1 MEIGQ
6 ALYTYR
12 KKLGLT
18 QGAMAAG
25 IITVSYYSK
34 VEKGSH
40 RISAENLFAIL
51 ASHSIDIQEFMDLIR
66 PDLDQSQYSFK
77 DFDQRITDAYFNNQ
91 LDVLIELAVSLQLA
105 KGLPANLKQVLEAK
119 LILCQYLLTDKP
131 EELKETSKI
140 FIKDKI
146 FSTSDWDDL
155 SLALFANSLVLYDLE
170 SNHWIINNILS
181 KKLRRFTKKQ
191 RNIILT
197 VLINFIGVCIYHSEY
212 NLANYYIR
220 QAQKEAARTDN
231 FFQKLVLEFYR
242 LLLSSQNME
251 SSSLEDDMVS
261 ILHALSLAGLDSYAQ
276 RLKDFWEEMIDRSVL
291 ESFDV

>member
-77 DFDQRITDAYFNNQ
+77 EFDQRITGAYFNNQ
-91 LDVLIELAVSLQLA
+91 LDVLIELAVTLPLA

-140 FIKDKI
+140 FIKNKI

>member
-51 ASHSIDIQEFMDLIR
+51 ASHSIDIQEFMDLMS

-119 LILCQYLLTDKP
+119 LILCQYLLTDKL

-251 SSSLEDDMVS
+251 TSSLE
-261 ILHALSLAGLDSYAQ
+261 
-276 RLKDFWEEMIDRSVL
+276 LKTSV
-291 ESFDV
+291 DA

>member
-40 RISAENLFAIL
+40 RISAEILFAIL

-77 DFDQRITDAYFNNQ
+77 EFDQRITGAYFNNQ
-91 LDVLIELAVSLQLA
+91 LDVLIELAVTLPLA

-276 RLKDFWEEMIDRSVL
+276 RLKDFGRK
-291 ESFDV
+291 

>member
-51 ASHSIDIQEFMDLIR
+51 ASHSIDIQEFMDLISQ
-66 PDLDQSQYSFK
+66 DLDQSQYSFK

-91 LDVLIELAVSLQLA
+91 LDDLIGLAVSLQLA

-119 LILCQYLLTDKP
+119 LILCQYLLTDKL

-251 SSSLEDDMVS
+251 TSSLEDDMVS
-261 ILHALSLAGLDSYAQ
+261 ILHALSLAGLDSCAQ
-276 RLKDFWEEMIDRSVL
+276 RLKDFWEETIDRSVL

>member
-51 ASHSIDIQEFMDLIR
+51 ASHSIDIQEFMDLIS

-77 DFDQRITDAYFNNQ
+77 EFDQRITDAYFNNQ

-251 SSSLEDDMVS
+251 TSSLE
-261 ILHALSLAGLDSYAQ
+261 
-276 RLKDFWEEMIDRSVL
+276 LKTSV
-291 ESFDV
+291 DA

>member
-51 ASHSIDIQEFMDLIR
+51 AFHSIDIQEFMTLIS

-77 DFDQRITDAYFNNQ
+77 DFDQRITDAYFNNH
-91 LDVLIELAVSLQLA
+91 LDVLIELAVTLPLA

-251 SSSLEDDMVS
+251 TSSLEDDMVS

>member
-51 ASHSIDIQEFMDLIR
+51 AFHSIDIQEFMTLIS

-77 DFDQRITDAYFNNQ
+77 DFDQRITDAYFNNH
-91 LDVLIELAVSLQLA
+91 LDVLIELAVTLPLA

-140 FIKDKI
+140 FIMDKI

-251 SSSLEDDMVS
+251 TSSLEDDMVS